1 MFKRWKV
8 PNYLKPAIGGLMVG
22 LIGIALPEVLGMGY
36 GWLQITIDGNFA
48 VLTLAVIIALI
59 FAKILATSLTVG
71 SGGSGGVFAPAL
83 FIGGMIG
90 AALWI
95 VCTMLFPGFG
105 VTSAPFVIVG
115 MMAFFGAAG
124 KVPIAVILMVAEMT
138 ASYTLLV
145 PAMIATAIAYIISG
159 KNTIYRGQLPSKA
172 DSPAHKKEY
181 SIEVLRGVKVSERMT
196 RKVVTS
202 RPGTTVSE
210 ALRLMKDNGIKGL
223 PVVDEANHVQGI
235 VTHTDLIKVPTEQA
249 SDSVVSYVMTEE
261 VLFALPDDSLGF
273 AFEKMLDHKIGRL
286 PVVRSLE
293 SRELIG
299 IISREDIG
307 KAYHESVQML
317 LADED

>member
-1 MFKRWKV
+1 
-8 PNYLKPAIGGLMVG
+8 
-22 LIGIALPEVLGMGY
+22 
-36 GWLQITIDGNFA
+36 
-48 VLTLAVIIALI
+48 
-59 FAKILATSLTVG
+59 
-71 SGGSGGVFAPAL
+71 
-83 FIGGMIG
+83 
-90 AALWI
+90 
-95 VCTMLFPGFG
+95 